1 MKLHTW
7 SWLSWLIAGLII
19 VSTTRNPLY
28 LLLLILVLFIIQSIL
43 AKKESHLPISTIKF
57 SISVLFL
64 SSVLNAFISRFG
76 ETILFKIPGHI
87 PLISGSVTLEAI
99 LFGAINGLVLIA
111 MFTLFTIINA
121 VIPVQDM
128 VRLIPHALH
137 PIAVVTTIALTFIPA
152 MQQQFRTIQDAQ
164 AMRGQRLHKLSD
176 WLPLFIPLLI
186 GSLERAMQI
195 AEAMTARGYSVQP
208 IKKQFPMQKF
218 ILPALLLFIIS
229 GWLVILILNKSV
241 LGWLL
246 IGSGIALLFSLFFT
260 SGRRFPKTR
269 FHEETWKIP
278 SIFFLFTCLG
288 ITIFFLIPFPGKE
301 TLAYNPYPLI
311 TTPTISISV
320 LLAILLLL
328 IPTLLNKR
336 ETHDSD

>member
-19 VSTTRNPLY
+19 VTTTRNPFY
-28 LLLLILVLFIIQSIL
+28 LLLLILVLLTIQSVL
-43 AKKESHLPISTIKF
+43 PQNKSHLPMSTIKF
-57 SISVLFL
+57 SISVLIL
-64 SSVLNAFISRFG
+64 SSVLNALISRFG
-76 ETILFKIPGHI
+76 ETILFKIPGHF
-87 PLISGSVTLEAI
+87 PLISGPVTLEAI

-111 MFTLFTIINA
+111 MFMLFTIINA
-121 VIPVQDM
+121 VIPVHDL
-128 VRLIPHALH
+128 VRLIPQALH

-152 MQQQFRTIQDAQ
+152 MQQQFRAIQDAQ
-164 AMRGQRLHKLSD
+164 SMRGQRLQRLRD

-208 IKKQFPMQKF
+208 IKKQFSWLKI

-229 GWLVILILNKSV
+229 GWLMILILKEII

-246 IGSGIALLFSLFFT
+246 IVTGVVLLIGLFLT

-269 FHEETWKIP
+269 FHEETWKLPSIFVLVTALLI
-278 SIFFLFTCLG
+278 SIFFLV
-288 ITIFFLIPFPGKE
+288 PGPGTE
-301 TLAYNPYPLI
+301 SLAYNPYPLI
-311 TTPTISISV
+311 KIPSISITV
-320 LLAILLLL
+320 LLPILLLL
-328 IPTLLNKR
+328 IPAFLNQR
-336 ETHDSD
+336 DAHDPD